1 MANNALAPNIDNVLS
16 DYVYAGRKLKEQRI
30 NNLLNPQVKTAM
42 TLADLQALKGAPTQ
56 RTPTLGERVEGLS
69 YAAGEGFKDQL
80 EGFKQMLT
88 TNPKDTLM
96 AMYEGLKHVVQD
108 PSILAD
114 MGKQA
119 VSSPENFTRF
129 LAQNLNPMDL
139 ANVLNKVGTMRELTV
154 YHGTPHTLPPTA
166 NNPLGEFDASK
177 IGTGEGA
184 QAYGHGIY
192 VAESPDVAKQY
203 SKDRSY
209 VGKFLNNDSQNIIWD
224 AKRIAQ
230 EALDVHGKDAESHL
244 GKVLKANSRSKNPD
258 QLLANKEIENAIQLI
273 KNNEITKKG
282 NLYTVDLPDEK
293 IDQMLDWDKPISQQ
307 PIDAQ
312 KVLREMWGRTTKSF
326 QQIDP
331 NADPTISQLHY
342 LYSQHKG
349 GNSVAVAQELKA
361 AGIPGI
367 KYLDSGSRGTGAG
380 ARNFVVFPGEEK
392 SLKILKRE

>member
-16 DYVYAGRKLKEQRI
+16 DYVYAGRKLKEQRT

-56 RTPTLGERVEGLS
+56 RTPTLGERVERLS

-96 AMYEGLKHVVQD
+96 AMYEGLKHVIQD
-108 PSILAD
+108 PSILVD

-119 VSSPENFTRF
+119 VSNPENFTRF

-154 YHGTPHTLPPTA
+154 YHGTPHKFE
-166 NNPLGEFDASK
+166 EFDASK

-192 VAESPDVAKQY
+192 VAESPDVAK
-203 SKDRSY
+203 SY
-209 VGKFLNNDSQNIIWD
+209 KTAGSDTAYARVTGGLNPMEEYAYDLVSQGRTGEDLFSAMQQKYGKLLKSD
-224 AKRIAQ
+224 ADIDAFDAAIK
-230 EALDVHGKDAESHL
+230 KAES
-244 GKVLKANSRSKNPD
+244 A
-258 QLLANKEIENAIQLI
+258 
-273 KNNEITKKG
+273 KG
-282 NLYTVDLPDEK
+282 SFYTVDLPDEK

-312 KVLREMWGRTTKSF
+312 KVLREMWGKTTKSF

-380 ARNFVVFPGEEK
+380 TRNFVIFPGEEK